1 MRKPFLDAL
10 RENKTLISDGAWGT
24 FLQAEGLQS
33 GECPEEWNIS
43 HPEVVE
49 SIADSYIAAGSD
61 MVETNTFGG
70 SRHKLRM
77 FGLGERTY
85 ELNKAGAELSRKAA
99 GEEHWVIGS
108 IGPSGAILMMG
119 DVTEEEL
126 YEDFLEQVKGLAD
139 GGIDAFCIETF
150 TALDEAELAI
160 KAAQTTGLPIICTFT
175 FENGF
180 SMMGVTPEA
189 YAEKMLE
196 LNVDVLGS
204 NCGNGL
210 DGMVDYVKAIKSI
223 APHKPL
229 LVHANAGLP
238 ILKGTET
245 IYPETPDNMAA
256 FVPDIIEAGA
266 CIVGGCCGTG
276 PEHIKKMREKIRKE
290 EDKKIS

>member
-1 MRKPFLDAL
+1 MREPFLDAL
-10 RENKTLISDGAWGT
+10 KGGKTLISDGAWGT

-43 HPEVVE
+43 HPKIVE
-49 SIADSYIAAGSD
+49 SIAASYIAAGSD

-70 SRHKLRM
+70 SRHKLDM
-77 FGLGERTY
+77 FGLGEKTY

-99 GEEHWVIGS
+99 GNDHWVIGS

-119 DVTEEEL
+119 EVEENEL
-126 YEDFLEQVKGLAD
+126 YEGFLEQAKGLTD
-139 GGIDAFCIETF
+139 GGVDAFCIETF
-150 TALDEAELAI
+150 SALDEAELAI
-160 KAAQTTGLPIICTFT
+160 KACKTTGLPIICTFT

-180 SMMGVTPEA
+180 SMMGVSPEA

-196 LNVDVLGS
+196 LDVDVLGT

-210 DGMVDYVKAIKSI
+210 DGMVDYVKAIHAI
-223 APHKPL
+223 APEKPI

-238 ILKGTET
+238 ILQGIET
-245 IYPETPDNMAA
+245 IYPETPDTMAT
-256 FVPDIIEAGA
+256 FIPDIIQAGA

-276 PEHIKKMREKIRKE
+276 PEHIKKMREKIRK
-290 EDKKIS
+290 